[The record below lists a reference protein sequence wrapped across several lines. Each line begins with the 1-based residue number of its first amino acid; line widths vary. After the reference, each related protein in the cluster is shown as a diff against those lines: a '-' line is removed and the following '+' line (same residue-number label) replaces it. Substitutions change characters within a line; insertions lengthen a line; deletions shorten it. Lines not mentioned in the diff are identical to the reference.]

1 VVEPDAVP
9 EEGYAFDRA
18 TSVRP
23 EATGRRTPAGAVFE
37 ADIDGGWAI
46 GAKPN
51 GGYLLAMLARGAV
64 AAAGEVEGLEHP
76 HPLSASAHF
85 LSAPDAGPAEVHTE
99 VLRRGKRLSQVRSRL
114 VQDGTARVEAVFTLG
129 RLDPDADAWWDDVPV
144 PPDTTPEA
152 SCTRLSGTGSPSGL
166 EVPLM
171 GHVDLRLDPAVTG
184 FAVGAPTGRGEVRG
198 FLRFADGRPPD
209 PVSLLLAVDVLPP
222 ATFDLG
228 STGWVP
234 TFELTAYVRRVPAR
248 GPLLVRHRARL
259 VESDMVDEACD
270 VWDARGRLVA
280 QATQLA
286 GVRVAGTRPAP
297 RR

>member
-1 VVEPDAVP
+1 VVERDAVP

-23 EATGRRTPAGAVFE
+23 EPTGRRTPAGAVFE

-46 GAKPN
+46 GTKPN
-51 GGYLLAMLARGAV
+51 GGYLLATLARGA
-64 AAAGEVEGLEHP
+64 AAATGEVEGLEHP

-129 RLDPDADAWWDDVPV
+129 RLDPDAAPWWDDVPV
-144 PPDTTPEA
+144 PADATPEA
-152 SCTRLSGTGSPSGL
+152 RCTRLSGAGSPSGL

-171 GHVDLRLDPAVTG
+171 GQIDLRLDPAVPG
-184 FAVGAPTGRGEVRG
+184 FAAGAPTGRGEVRG
-198 FLRFADGRPPD
+198 FVRFADGRPPD

-234 TFELTAYVRRVPAR
+234 TFELTAYVRRVPAP
-248 GPLLVRHRARL
+248 GPLLVRHRVRL

-286 GVRVAGTRPAP
+286 GVRVAGTQPAT